1 MKTKLFL
8 ILLVLIVLLF
18 SGCPKQLSSEG
29 DDDTYNYSTPE
40 GIARYLKVL
49 PAVKKVQTWQ
59 NDYSPGVIITTEH
72 YNIHTTLL
80 DPLMLR
86 QVPGFMESAYNA
98 YQKQLPR
105 PISTKVKFTVYLFRD
120 RSQWEDFTMTFA
132 EPHGDNYMQI
142 KKGAYYLNGA
152 CVAYNIGRKKTFG
165 VLAHEGWHQFDSRH
179 FTFRLPS
186 WLDEGIATLFESS
199 RYENG
204 FFVFEPERSGRLGS
218 LRKTL
223 IIDKMIPL
231 EELITL
237 NPGQVINETDAV
249 AAFYAQSYALV
260 RFLREEGYGKR
271 LKSYH
276 NMLIDALRGNW
287 PLDARQK
294 EIAANRNI
302 PMTAHFNSFVSS
314 KLFSHYIHQDP
325 EMLDNEYKA
334 FCRKI
339 VYHVRLEE

>member
-8 ILLVLIVLLF
+8 ILLVSAILLF
-18 SGCPKQLSSEG
+18 SGCRERLLSEG
-29 DDDTYNYSTPE
+29 GEDKYNYSTPD
-40 GIARYLKVL
+40 GIARHLKNL

-59 NDYSPGVIITTEH
+59 NDYSPGIIITTEH

-80 DPLMLR
+80 DPLMLGL
-86 QVPGFMESAYNA
+86 VPGFMESAYNA

-105 PISTKVKFTVYLFRD
+105 PIATEAKFTVYLFRD
-120 RSQWEDFTMTFA
+120 RSQWEDFTMIFA
-132 EPHGDNYMQI
+132 KPNGGKYMKI

-152 CVAYNIGRKKTFG
+152 CVAYNIGRKKTFN
-165 VLAHEGWHQFDSRH
+165 VLAHEGWHHFNSRH
-179 FTFRLPS
+179 FTYRLPS
-186 WLDEGIATLFESS
+186 WLDEGIATLFEASS
-199 RYENG
+199 YEDG
-204 FFVFEPERSGRLGS
+204 FFTFEPDRSGRLGA

-231 EELITL
+231 EELIAL
-237 NPGQVINETDAV
+237 NPGQVISETDAV
-249 AAFYAQSYALV
+249 VAFYAQSYALV

-271 LKSYH
+271 LKPYH
-276 NMLIDALRGNW
+276 DMLIGAFRGDW
-287 PLDARQK
+287 PLEASQK

-302 PMTAHFNSFVSS
+302 PMTVGFNSFVSS

-339 VYHVRLEE
+339 VYNVRLEE